1 MSFVTAGSTTWLGRA
16 IPAAVRPAD
25 IAAMID
31 HALLTPDLTAS
42 GVRAG
47 CELAAGRGVFSVCV
61 RPADVILASEVLA
74 GTSVRVGTVIGFPHG
89 SSASSVKRYE
99 AQVALSDGAVELDMV
114 VNIAALRD
122 ADDAYVVTD
131 IGGVVS
137 AARESGAL
145 VKVILENAYLDD
157 EQIARGS
164 RLAEEAGADFV
175 KTSTGFAASGATA
188 HDLLIMAAATTPAV
202 QLKAAGGVRN
212 VDRVLE
218 LVAIGVTRLGTSATA
233 AILDEAGARVRAG
246 GSLVVPL
253 PRLDDAGGAP
263 EGY

>member
-1 MSFVTAGSTTWLGRA
+1 VTAGSATWQGRV
-16 IPAAVRPAD
+16 IPATLVPAD

-31 HALLTPDLTAS
+31 HALLTPDLVAAE
-42 GVRAG
+42 VRAG
-47 CELAAGRGVFSVCV
+47 CELAGRRAVFSVCV
-61 RPADVILASEVLA
+61 KPADVILATEVLA
-74 GTSVRVGTVIGFPHG
+74 GTGVRVGTVIGFPHG

-99 AQVALSDGAVELDMV
+99 AEIALEDGAVELDMV

-122 ADDAYVVTD
+122 RDDAYVVTD
-131 IGGVVS
+131 IGGVVG

-175 KTSTGFAASGATA
+175 KTSTGFAASGATV
-188 HDLLIMAAATTPAV
+188 HDLLIMAAATSPAV
-202 QLKAAGGVRN
+202 GLKAAGGIRN

-218 LVAIGVTRLGTSATA
+218 LVAIGVTRLGASATA
-233 AILDEAGARVRAG
+233 AILDEAEARVAESG
-246 GSLVVPL
+246 PLVVSAPPL
-253 PRLDDAGGAP
+253 GGDSGP
-263 EGY
+263 PDGY